1 MLFLIDGYNVTR
13 ADEATRRLLPDDQ
26 RLALMRRLA
35 ARGRGLLGSGRI
47 VVVWDKGHNAGDE
60 DVGGVQAVFSLDGIA
75 DDVIV
80 SMAEHESGPVTIV
93 TADRELKS
101 RVRERKGRSTVMLPV
116 STLFDAAEQSH
127 AKQLE
132 NVGLVGEGCS
142 LCRDPGSSR
151 TYSPS
156 SSDRPSGWSSDG
168 SSATASARSPS
179 TRSGCR
185 PSR

>member
-127 AKQLE
+127 AKRRAPQREAYGGLPKGHADITKELE
-132 NVGLVGEGCS
+132 NVWLDGEG
-142 LCRDPGSSR
+142 SS
-151 TYSPS
+151 
-156 SSDRPSGWSSDG
+156 
-168 SSATASARSPS
+168 
-179 TRSGCR
+179 
-185 PSR
+185 